1 VSKRVSKRLSKRL
14 SKRRGK
20 RVSKRVSKK
29 CKQDRAFAPL
39 LTLVVGFAD
48 LQNMGVADCGILW
61 RHGVRVRVGGLRL
74 CSHVARPAFH
84 RANRPPSQLSSQP
97 ARRPPSQPGVH
108 RASQASTEPGIQPSR
123 HPAIR
128 ATTFTPFPIKPPLT
142 RGSHALTCP
151 FHQPSGTGRGSLWAY
166 IMST

>member
-1 VSKRVSKRLSKRL
+1 MSKRLSKRL

-108 RASQASTEPGIQPSR
+108 RAR
-123 HPAIR
+123 HPAIQ
-128 ATTFTPFPIKPPLT
+128 ASSHPSNHL
-142 RGSHALTCP
+142 HALP
-151 FHQPSGTGRGSLWAY
+151 HQATVDARKPRADLPIPSAERDGAGQSLGLY
-166 IMST
+166 HVNLTVSTVSTSI